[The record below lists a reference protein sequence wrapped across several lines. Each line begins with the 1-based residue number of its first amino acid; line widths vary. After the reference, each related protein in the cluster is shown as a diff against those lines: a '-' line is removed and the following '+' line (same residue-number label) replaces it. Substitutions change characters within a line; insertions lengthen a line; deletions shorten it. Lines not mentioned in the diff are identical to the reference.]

1 MPVIK
6 NPQREAFALC
16 IARGEEVTKSY
27 AAVYPGHGI
36 KDMKTLSV
44 KASRLHTQP
53 VIQARIAEMKE
64 ALSVRTHITQQR
76 VLEELAKIGFSNAG
90 DMVELGSDGKTTVD
104 LSKLTSDQKAAI
116 SEIQIETDDK
126 GKQRVRVKLHDKR
139 AALMD
144 IGKHLGMFREKIEVT
159 GKDGGAIE
167 VKNRLEVSL
176 LDREEREMLK
186 QMLLAIAERKAER
199 EGSMRTINHQ
209 NLIEGDDAA

>member
-1 MPVIK
+1 MPVLK
-6 NPQREAFALC
+6 NPQRESFALC
-16 IARGEEVTKSY
+16 IARGDEVAKSY

-36 KDMKTLSV
+36 KDPRVLSV
-44 KASRLHTQP
+44 KATRLHKQP

-64 ALSVRTHITQQR
+64 ALSVRTNITQQR

-90 DMVELGSDGKTTVD
+90 DMVELDSDGKTTVD
-104 LSKLTSDQKAAI
+104 ISKLTSDQKAAI

-126 GKQRVRVKLHDKR
+126 GKQRVKVKLHDKR

-199 EGSMRTINHQ
+199 EGSMKTINHQ

>member
-76 VLEELAKIGFSNAG
+76 VLEELAKIGFS
-90 DMVELGSDGKTTVD
+90 GSDGKTTVD
-104 LSKLTSDQKAAI
+104 ISKLTSDQKAAI